1 MSKSC
6 LQFAFYFSCRLVEVH
21 WRLVL
26 HSPHYQP
33 QERRSSLRVQ
43 GLDQNGC
50 WIRKVSLMPML
61 ESVDRFLQVLTRKD
75 RLNLLRLLMID
86 VVVRLE
92 I

>member
-1 MSKSC
+1 
-6 LQFAFYFSCRLVEVH
+6 
-21 WRLVL
+21 
-26 HSPHYQP
+26 
-33 QERRSSLRVQ
+33 
-43 GLDQNGC
+43 
-50 WIRKVSLMPML
+50 MPML